1 MPSRYLSRLRMNVC
15 TTVLSSDFRTC
26 EALFF
31 FIFLCFLARFDSSY
45 STVNWIP
52 YDSFSSVFLY
62 MDPADLHVA
71 TKLEIK
77 WEQTSVFQHPC
88 FKKCFTYVLFI
99 WSNPCQIQKL
109 VTEKWLKIQEPR
121 ASTTSTAVIWISIF
135 KLRCNVQVQISLSL
149 SDVFIVCDSGSLEG
163 KLERPSYEDLLEDPL
178 LKHSGVYQDT
188 CPDLS
193 INCQIW
199 ADNLPISIPITT
211 SYKSFST
218 RWK

>member
-1 MPSRYLSRLRMNVC
+1 MFAQQFYHP
-15 TTVLSSDFRTC
+15 
-26 EALFF
+26 
-31 FIFLCFLARFDSSY
+31 IFVLARLYFFLSFFASWPV
-45 STVNWIP
+45 SILLTQQWIE
-52 YDSFSSVFLY
+52 FLTIVSVVFFLY